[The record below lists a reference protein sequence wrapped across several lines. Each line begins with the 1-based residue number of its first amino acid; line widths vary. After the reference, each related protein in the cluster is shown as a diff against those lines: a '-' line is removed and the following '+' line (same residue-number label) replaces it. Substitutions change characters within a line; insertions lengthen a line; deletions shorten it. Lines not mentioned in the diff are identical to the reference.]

1 MKNLAPIVQLFT
13 IFVLPILLLFVNI
26 IPPKYSLYVLAAITL
41 ISIIFAYYE
50 KWSLQDF
57 GLHFREFKKSVV
69 AYIIFTTVIC
79 MLTLVLAKIL
89 NKSTLENWWTYSHFQ
104 YQFLIISVAQEV
116 IYRGFLLQ
124 KLKLLFGSVKMV
136 ILINAFLFALL
147 HILFPNPIMSF
158 ATTFLLG
165 VGFAGIYYRFPSL
178 ILISISHA
186 VINFVSLLHCFVNPY
201 CS

>member
-1 MKNLAPIVQLFT
+1 MRNLIPIIQLST
-13 IFVLPILLLFVNI
+13 IFVLPVLLLFANI
-26 IPPKYSLYVLAAITL
+26 IPPKYSLYVLASITL
-41 ISIIFAYYE
+41 ISIFFAYYE

-104 YQFLIISVAQEV
+104 YQFLILSAVQEV
-116 IYRGFLLQ
+116 IYRGYLLQ

-147 HILFPNPIMSF
+147 HIVFPNPIMSF
-158 ATTFLLG
+158 ATTFVLG
-165 VGFAGIYYRFPSL
+165 VGFASIYYRFPNL
-178 ILISISHA
+178 VLISISHA
-186 VINFVSLLHCFVNPY
+186 VINFVGVLHCFFNPY